1 MYRGKNMKVGMY
13 LAYNPPS
20 KTISLKQEGLG
31 RYVSFLIKAF
41 IANDDSVVIACPDWL
56 VETMYELFEQES
68 IDKSRVEMILPQNA
82 PLIYK
87 IYVKFNN
94 REKKRRKSKKYFAK
108 AALKITDKFLDLIIG
123 IKNIIELVCF
133 IFLLGLL
140 GIIALPFVLVGT
152 IVLTLLI
159 TILKIV
165 KGNSKFSIKS
175 VLKKIY
181 FSLFNNEYIKSFYYY
196 IKNRY
201 STFNITKF
209 IREKS
214 AFEIIRRINSMK
226 EPADIWYC
234 PMAFWPEFNNIKGT
248 KVVCAPDIVT
258 SEFPFNFSTFKA
270 SISTNEVKKT
280 IEGGTY
286 YITYCEY
293 LRKTLVIEQFVRNP
307 KYVVAIPHG
316 PNDMKHFIDVNSYYS
331 KNNGWTDC
339 NIAYCRKFILPT
351 IVSHSVKMNDFLNAG
366 KGFSFDDVQYI
377 FYSSQ
382 LRGNKNIFTLIK
394 AYDYLKKK
402 KDIHIKL
409 FLTCMITND
418 SDIWNYILD
427 NNLQNDILC
436 FHSVTNQQLAALYAC
451 SLLSVNPTLYE
462 GGFPFTFSE
471 GMSVGTPS
479 IFGNIPQVV
488 QEFSGY
494 DLDDCLFNPY
504 DFKDLANKI
513 EYGLNNRDLLY
524 KKQKVLFDKM
534 CERDWQKVGREYI
547 DAFNYFIKLDK
558 TRVKNNEE

>member
-1 MYRGKNMKVGMY
+1 MKVGMY

-108 AALKITDKFLDLIIG
+108 AALNITDKFLDLIIG

-226 EPADIWYC
+226 EPADI
-234 PMAFWPEFNNIKGT
+234 
-248 KVVCAPDIVT
+248 
-258 SEFPFNFSTFKA
+258 
-270 SISTNEVKKT
+270 
-280 IEGGTY
+280 
-286 YITYCEY
+286 
-293 LRKTLVIEQFVRNP
+293 
-307 KYVVAIPHG
+307 
-316 PNDMKHFIDVNSYYS
+316 
-331 KNNGWTDC
+331 
-339 NIAYCRKFILPT
+339 
-351 IVSHSVKMNDFLNAG
+351 
-366 KGFSFDDVQYI
+366 
-377 FYSSQ
+377 
-382 LRGNKNIFTLIK
+382 
-394 AYDYLKKK
+394 
-402 KDIHIKL
+402 
-409 FLTCMITND
+409 
-418 SDIWNYILD
+418 
-427 NNLQNDILC
+427 
-436 FHSVTNQQLAALYAC
+436 LAR
-451 SLLSVNPTLYE
+451 
-462 GGFPFTFSE
+462 
-471 GMSVGTPS
+471 
-479 IFGNIPQVV
+479 I
-488 QEFSGY
+488 
-494 DLDDCLFNPY
+494 
-504 DFKDLANKI
+504 
-513 EYGLNNRDLLY
+513 
-524 KKQKVLFDKM
+524 
-534 CERDWQKVGREYI
+534 
-547 DAFNYFIKLDK
+547 
-558 TRVKNNEE
+558 